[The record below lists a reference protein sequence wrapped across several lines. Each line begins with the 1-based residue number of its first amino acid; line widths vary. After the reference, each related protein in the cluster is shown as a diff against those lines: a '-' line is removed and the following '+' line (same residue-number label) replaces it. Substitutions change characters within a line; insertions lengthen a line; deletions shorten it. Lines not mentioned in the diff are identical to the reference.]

1 MRPLEAEENSRR
13 KRSINWQCL
22 KTWASS
28 LGQVRLSAAMLHPA
42 LRIGFLTFIKF
53 GCDSETGFDDFL
65 AKGPCAAFE
74 LNAT

>member
-1 MRPLEAEENSRR
+1 MRPLEARR
-13 KRSINWQCL
+13 KLSAQATHQL
-22 KTWASS
+22 AVPQDLASS